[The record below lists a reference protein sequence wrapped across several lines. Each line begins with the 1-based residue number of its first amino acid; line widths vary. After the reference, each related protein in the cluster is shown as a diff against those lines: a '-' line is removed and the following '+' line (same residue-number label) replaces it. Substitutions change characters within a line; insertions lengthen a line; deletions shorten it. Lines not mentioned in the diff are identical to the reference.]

1 MKTRNYSIFLL
12 HIVDSI
18 EKIQNYL
25 NGKSREDFLS
35 NDLLQDGVLRN
46 FEIIGEATKNL
57 PESFRSLYPDIQWK
71 SMAGFR
77 DILIHQYF
85 GIDLDMVWN
94 ITQTSL
100 PEVYSKI
107 IVLQEYA
114 DARNKFTDSL

>member
-114 DARNKFTDSL
+114 DARNKFKDSL